1 MEKKSGYASAHSEFN
16 FDPTNKV
23 IGIID
28 SADSAKAALHD
39 LTTAGFSAE
48 GLHLLMDAEGAR
60 RIGATSEGHE
70 VAVHIFRPTQKVP
83 SFYDAPII
91 ARRIEQ
97 ELQAGHYVVGV
108 TAKFAEAKE
117 RACEILKSHRGHFIN
132 FYGQWAAESL
142 EP

>member
-1 MEKKSGYASAHSEFN
+1 MEKKSGDTRAQSEFN

-28 SADSAKAALHD
+28 SADDAKAVLRD
-39 LTTAGFSAE
+39 LRTAGFSAE
-48 GLHLLMDAEGAR
+48 GLDLLMDAEGAR
-60 RIGATSEGHE
+60 RLATTDEGRE
-70 VAVHIFRPTQKVP
+70 VSVHIFRSTQKVP

>member
-1 MEKKSGYASAHSEFN
+1 MQKKSGDAGAHSEFT

-28 SADSAKAALHD
+28 SADDTKAALRD

-48 GLHLLMDAEGAR
+48 VLDLLMDAEGAR
-60 RIGATSEGHE
+60 RIGATNEGHE
-70 VAVHIFRPTQKVP
+70 VTVHIFHSTQKVP

-117 RACEILKSHRGHFIN
+117 RACEVLKSHRGHFIN
-132 FYGQWAAESL
+132 FYGPWAAESL